1 MKKFLSNYKEVL
13 LTLAVFAIML
23 TPVFAGAQTPI
34 DPPGRTPIGP
44 PGTLPIGNQT
54 ASQGYKILS
63 DPLGGKSV
71 CGLVTGLLEAA
82 MIIGIP
88 IAILFIVWAGFKF
101 VLAQG
106 NSTKLEEAR
115 KNFLN
120 VVIGIA
126 IFVGAS
132 LIGSVIINT
141 VRALGVTGINSC

>member
-1 MKKFLSNYKEVL
+1 MKKFLENYSGVL
-13 LTLAVFAIML
+13 VTLVVFAAML
-23 TPVFAGAQTPI
+23 MPVLVGAADEGPGFNASGGSLNSNSTNLNSSAG
-34 DPPGRTPIGP
+34 
-44 PGTLPIGNQT
+44 GTQ
-54 ASQGYKILS
+54 ILTN
-63 DPLGGKSV
+63 PLKGKTV

-88 IAILFIVWAGFKF
+88 IAILFVVWAGFKF

-106 NSTKLEEAR
+106 NPTKIGDAQ

-141 VRALGVTGINSC
+141 VRALGVQGISSC

>member
-13 LTLAVFAIML
+13 LTLAVFAVML
-23 TPVFAGAQTPI
+23 VPVVAGAQTGVSPSGGTGVFSGSN
-34 DPPGRTPIGP
+34 PGV
-44 PGTLPIGNQT
+44 
-54 ASQGYKILS
+54 SQPAQGSKILS

-106 NSTKLEEAR
+106 NGTKLEEAR